1 MPWSHAI
8 PREAERPC
16 DRDEG
21 CPGRYQLL
29 GRPFFDADGSADVGL
44 ICRKCGLES
53 VHFWN
58 WKWSN

>member
-8 PREAERPC
+8 PKEAERPC
-16 DRDEG
+16 DREG
-21 CPGRYQLL
+21 CDGRYQLL